1 MPLDEQIVAEIYREH
16 APALRRFVIGITSS
30 PEQAEDVVQETIL
43 RIWQQAPG
51 ITTSMRGYLFRTARN
66 IVIDNFRHQQRRP
79 QQTQTEDLEQMAITV
94 EHVDELLMKVLMEE
108 ALTRLSAV
116 HREVIIALHY
126 RRFTA
131 AEAAAVLN
139 LPAGTVKSRAF
150 YALKALR
157 AVLDEMGVKP

>member
-1 MPLDEQIVAEIYREH
+1 
-16 APALRRFVIGITSS
+16 
-30 PEQAEDVVQETIL
+30 
-43 RIWQQAPG
+43 
-51 ITTSMRGYLFRTARN
+51 
-66 IVIDNFRHQQRRP
+66 
-79 QQTQTEDLEQMAITV
+79 
-94 EHVDELLMKVLMEE
+94 MKVLMEE